1 MISGAIH
8 HMGSP
13 MNTRKYDYGFI
24 LPAVIFV
31 AIMTQVPFLLTI
43 IYSFLRWNLSR
54 PDIPRTFA
62 GFDNYAYF
70 LKIDTLKHFPE
81 FYSILWQTFFI
92 TGTTLILCSV
102 GGFLLAVL
110 LDHDIP
116 GINIARTLML
126 GPFFVMSTASG
137 VIWKTTIFNTT
148 FGWYGVIMKSL
159 GFTPVDLVSYHPLAV
174 IIVLFTWQWMPF
186 FILVLLAGLQGIP
199 NDLIDSMKIDGVN
212 WFQGIFG
219 IKLPLIMTHMR
230 VAIMLGLVFIIK
242 EFGLI
247 LVTTAGGPGTRSYT
261 LPYAVYMQIFS
272 ANNVGRAGALATMT
286 VLLTLVLVNLI
297 YRSIVKRNTQYM

>member
-1 MISGAIH
+1 
-8 HMGSP
+8 
-13 MNTRKYDYGFI
+13 
-24 LPAVIFV
+24 
-31 AIMTQVPFLLTI
+31 
-43 IYSFLRWNLSR
+43 
-54 PDIPRTFA
+54 
-62 GFDNYAYF
+62 
-70 LKIDTLKHFPE
+70 
-81 FYSILWQTFFI
+81 
-92 TGTTLILCSV
+92 
-102 GGFLLAVL
+102 
-110 LDHDIP
+110 
-116 GINIARTLML
+116 
-126 GPFFVMSTASG
+126 
-137 VIWKTTIFNTT
+137 
-148 FGWYGVIMKSL
+148 MKSL